1 MRDPGGE
8 MSDKAEVET
17 ALLLA
22 LKDGG
27 EVESLSFASERG
39 FDHDVVVN
47 VVKSLHSTGVDM
59 AAFREVTKV
68 QYSLTEAGRECAER
82 GSPEAQVRDA
92 VPEGESGVPVAE
104 AKAGVAGPV
113 WDEGFKF
120 AMQLKWIRLEKGAEP
135 RVLRA
140 GGTGGGAAE
149 EDPVRDQV
157 KSVAAA
163 VEASTEPAL
172 PAKDMD
178 ALVKKRKYV
187 QVVKVRSYFVT
198 KGPQWALVRQKPAT
212 DLTADILES
221 ALAGQV
227 RFKEYNFET
236 LGGQFKV
243 GGLHPLLKVRDDF
256 KSVFL
261 GMGFEE
267 MATNRWVESSFWNF
281 DTLFQPQQ
289 HPARDAHDTFFLS
302 RPELCKSLPT
312 NDGYLAR
319 VRNMHEYGGAGSIGY
334 RYNWSE
340 DEARK
345 NILRTHTTAVSSRM
359 LNQVAHEIQSSMAPF
374 RTRRFFSVDRVF
386 RNESVDRTHLA
397 EFHQIEGLV
406 IGMGLTLGDLLG
418 TIREFFAKIGLRQ
431 LRFKPTFNPY
441 TEPSMEI
448 FCFHPGLGKWVE
460 IGNSG
465 MFRPEMLG
473 PMGIPKDVQCIAWGL
488 SLERPT
494 MILHSINNIRD
505 LFGHKVD
512 LNLIETNPVSRLL
525 SA

>member
-1 MRDPGGE
+1 
-8 MSDKAEVET
+8 MSKDKAEVES
-17 ALLLA
+17 ALLRA
-22 LKDGG
+22 LQDAGID
-27 EVESLSFASERG
+27 SQSFASDRG

-47 VVKSLHSTGVDM
+47 VIKSLHSTGVDM
-59 AAFREVTKV
+59 VDYSEEASVH
-68 QYSLTEAGRECAER
+68 YSLTEAGREVLER
-82 GSPEAQVRDA
+82 GSPEAQVRES
-92 VPEGESGVPVAE
+92 VPEGED
-104 AKAGVAGPV
+104 GVALADAKVGAAGAV

-120 AMQLKWIRLEKGAEP
+120 AMQLKWIRLEKGAAP
-135 RVLRA
+135 RVRRVE
-140 GGTGGGAAE
+140 GVAASV
-149 EDPVRDQV
+149 DPIRDLVR
-157 KSVAAA
+157 SVAAS
-163 VEASTEPAL
+163 VEASTEPAGVSD
-172 PAKDMD
+172 KDMD
-178 ALVKKRKYV
+178 VLVKKRKLV
-187 QVVKVRSYFVT
+187 QVTKVRKYVAT
-198 KGPQWALVRQKPAT
+198 AGPRWALVRQKPAT
-212 DLTADILES
+212 DLSADVLE
-221 ALAGQV
+221 AVLAGEV

-236 LGGQFKV
+236 LGGVFKV

-267 MATNRWVESSFWNF
+267 MATNKWVESSFWNF

-289 HPARDAHDTFFLS
+289 HPARDAHDTFFLE
-302 RPELCKSLPT
+302 RPETCRSLPA
-312 NDGYLAR
+312 DGYLAR
-319 VRNMHEYGGAGSIGY
+319 VKEMHEVGGAGSIGY
-334 RYNWSE
+334 RYDWSE

-359 LNQVAHEIQSSMAPF
+359 LNRVAREIQSSMAPF
-374 RTRRFFSVDRVF
+374 KTRRFFSVDRVF

-406 IGMGLTLGDLLG
+406 IGMRLTLGDLLG

-494 MILHSINNIRD
+494 MILHGINNIRD

-525 SA
+525 A